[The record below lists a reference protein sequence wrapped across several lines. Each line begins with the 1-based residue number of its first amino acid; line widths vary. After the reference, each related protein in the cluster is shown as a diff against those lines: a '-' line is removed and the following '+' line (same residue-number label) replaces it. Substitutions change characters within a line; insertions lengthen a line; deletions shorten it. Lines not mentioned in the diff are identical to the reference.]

1 MVLFSKFTKKEKDSY
16 LIVENYFI
24 PLLFLVQDKK
34 VDAWQEEF
42 FSEIF
47 IKVL

>member
-1 MVLFSKFTKKEKDSY
+1 LKVFIIKEEKNSFT
-16 LIVENYFI
+16 IVENYFI
-24 PLLFLVQDKK
+24 PLLFLVQDRKI
-34 VDAWQEEF
+34 DALQEEF